1 MKLFYLILAHTNLPQ
16 VNRMIN
22 ALQHEQAEFFIHFDV
37 RVPLDEIRKC
47 PFYNAPGVTILRN
60 RHKINWGGYNMVRAT
75 LGLIRAAC
83 KKKEAGYLILLSG
96 QDFPLKSTAFIYDF
110 LKKDYGREYLEYF
123 SLPSD
128 NWALNNGL
136 DRIQYLW
143 FVDTIHIDDC
153 FKLYEMQKYN
163 EMSRKYFHELP
174 PYGGSQWWCITTE
187 CADYLLRFLRN
198 NPVYEEYFQYCF
210 IPDETFFNT
219 IIMNSPFKER
229 TVNNNLK
236 YIVWPGGG
244 AHPLTFTL
252 NEWDMLMQCDRLWAR
267 KFVDQGNSPILDR
280 LEAHIGQ
287 ASPVVNNPEG

>member
-1 MKLFYLILAHTNLPQ
+1 MKLFYLILAHKNLPQ

-22 ALQHEQAEFFIHFDV
+22 ALRHSEAEFFIHFDA
-37 RVPLDEIRKC
+37 RIPPGEIRKY
-47 PFYNAPGVTILRN
+47 PFFNAPDITIMRN

-83 KKKEAGYLILLSG
+83 KKKEPGYLILLSG
-96 QDFPLKSTAFIYDF
+96 QDFPIKSPAFIYDF

-123 SLPSD
+123 ALPSD

-143 FVDTIHIDDC
+143 FVDTIDINSC

-163 EMSRKYFHELP
+163 GMQRLYFHEVP

-187 CADYLLRFLRN
+187 CAGYVLRFLRN

-219 IIMNSPFKER
+219 IILNSPFKEN
-229 TVNNNLK
+229 TLNNNLK
-236 YIVWPGGG
+236 YIEWVGG
-244 AHPLTFTL
+244 AHPRIFTM
-252 NEWDMLMQCDRLWAR
+252 NAWNDLMQSGKLWAR
-267 KFVDQGNSPILDR
+267 KFIDQDGSPVLDR
-280 LEAHIGQ
+280 LEAYIGQ
-287 ASPVVNNPEG
+287 VSTAGNGSE